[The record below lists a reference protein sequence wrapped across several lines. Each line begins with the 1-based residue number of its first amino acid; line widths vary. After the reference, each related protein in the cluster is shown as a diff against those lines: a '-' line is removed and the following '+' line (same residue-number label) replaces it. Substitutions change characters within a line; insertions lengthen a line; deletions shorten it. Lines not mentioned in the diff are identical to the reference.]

1 MQILLFTWVRKGC
14 ICSGGCI
21 PGPWDCVHLLWQRL
35 PPQPRHS
42 PVTQADLDG
51 AYWGFVSSSRT
62 FRNCPEA
69 WWDQHAS
76 FISLKVVLISIT
88 SFPGM

>member
-1 MQILLFTWVRKGC
+1 MVAYLVPGTVF
-14 ICSGGCI
+14 ICSGR
-21 PGPWDCVHLLWQRL
+21 DC

-42 PVTQADLDG
+42 PVTQAGLAG

-62 FRNCPEA
+62 FGNCPEA